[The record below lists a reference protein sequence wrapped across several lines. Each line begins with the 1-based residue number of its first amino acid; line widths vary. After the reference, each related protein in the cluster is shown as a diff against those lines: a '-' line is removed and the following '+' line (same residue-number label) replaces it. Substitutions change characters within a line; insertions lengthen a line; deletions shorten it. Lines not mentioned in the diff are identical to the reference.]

1 MNVIKRNGSIEE
13 LSYNKIIVR
22 LQQLAPEISIA
33 YSNLVL
39 KIMDQLY
46 DNIPTYKIDELM
58 AELCASLGSHHYDY

>member
-22 LQQLAPEISIA
+22 LQQLAPEINIA

-39 KIMDQLY
+39 KIMDQ
-46 DNIPTYKIDELM
+46 
-58 AELCASLGSHHYDY
+58 